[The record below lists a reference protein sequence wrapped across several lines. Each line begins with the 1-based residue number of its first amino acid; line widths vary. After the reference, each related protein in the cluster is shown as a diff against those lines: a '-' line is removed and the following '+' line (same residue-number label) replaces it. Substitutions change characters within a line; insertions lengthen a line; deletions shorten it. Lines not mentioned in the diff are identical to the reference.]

1 MAPLRDRAMKGI
13 SARKRGWYGL
23 ATMASFFYEGAVRLR
38 NSGYDSG
45 ISKIERLPCPVISVG
60 NITAGGTGK
69 TPMVI
74 TLAKGLSEKGYR
86 PAVLSRGYGGRN
98 SKGTT
103 VVSDGERIFAGPEAA
118 GDEPVL
124 IAESLEGVP
133 VITGKSR
140 FRAGR
145 LAIGRFGADLLIL
158 DDAFQHRSLHRD
170 VDILLVNEEA
180 PFGNGLM
187 LPRGELREPLRSLKR
202 ADIIVMTDGGGA
214 GRSPAGGNATIAA
227 HCPAIPI
234 FRGARRP
241 LNILEGEKGTIH
253 SLSSLQGKRILAF
266 AGIAYPE
273 RFRSTIEIICGSAVR
288 FLSFPDH
295 YRYGEDDVRTI
306 LETAQAAS
314 VELIVTTEK
323 DGVRLKRFSRFYAQI
338 CLLRIEMDMGDAL
351 DEFIETVSYKWNQ

>member
-38 NSGYDSG
+38 NSGYDRG
-45 ISKIERLPCPVISVG
+45 ISKIERLSCPVISVG

-103 VVSDGERIFAGPEAA
+103 VVSDGDRIFAGPEEA

-170 VDILLVNEEA
+170 VDIVLVNETA

-187 LPRGELREPLRSLKR
+187 LPRGELREPLRALTR
-202 ADIIVMTDGGGA
+202 ADIIVMTDA
-214 GRSPAGGNATIAA
+214 GEADGSQRTEAKIEKK
-227 HCPAIPI
+227 CPAVPL
-234 FRGARRP
+234 FRGNRRP
-241 LNILEGEKGTIH
+241 LNVIDGGKGKVH
-253 SLSSLQGKRILAF
+253 SLSFLQGKRILAF
-266 AGIAYPE
+266 AGIACPKQ
-273 RFRSTIEIICGSAVR
+273 FRSTVEIICGSSVH

-295 YRYGEDDVRTI
+295 YRYGEDDVKKI
-306 LETAQAAS
+306 LEAAAAAS

-323 DGVRLKRFSRFYAQI
+323 DGVRLKRFPRFYAQI
-338 CLLRIEMDMGDAL
+338 CLLRIEMDMGDML